1 MATATSDKRKIAG
14 LAGYNAQA
22 GFTLLEII
30 IVFFLMTMIL
40 GLSTVYFVNRLPA
53 AKFDATAREIMATV
67 RHARSLAMANSET
80 KTVTI
85 DIDQRRYGIDG
96 LGVRN
101 IPEDIGIKVRD
112 PFSGEVLK
120 GKYRLT
126 FQAGGAAGGGTII
139 IWSDKRSQSIQ
150 LDPVV
155 GAVAIKGD

>member
-1 MATATSDKRKIAG
+1 MPGDRRKTAGSG
-14 LAGYNAQA
+14 GCGAQA

-40 GLSTVYFVNRLPA
+40 GLSTVYFANRLPG

-80 KTVTI
+80 RTVTI
-85 DIDQRRYGIDG
+85 DIDQRSYGIDG
-96 LGVRN
+96 LGVRR

-126 FQAGGAAGGGTII
+126 FYPGGAAGGGAVI

-155 GAVAIKGD
+155 GAVVIKGG